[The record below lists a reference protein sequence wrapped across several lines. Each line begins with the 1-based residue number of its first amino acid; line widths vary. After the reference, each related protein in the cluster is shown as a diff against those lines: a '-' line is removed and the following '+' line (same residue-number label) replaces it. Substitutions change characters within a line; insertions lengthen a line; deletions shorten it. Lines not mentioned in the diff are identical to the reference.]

1 LITSLQKVILLTID
15 AEKGDGIA
23 LAKRYKV
30 KGYPTFVLLNGSGS
44 VVDYWSGYE
53 KNYFLKTFSDAIS
66 DTSAIESKTARF
78 QNTPTIRDATSL
90 GRFSSASSDFKA
102 AVSYYSTAQK
112 IKTDSTQ
119 DFTFEILENTVNGLN
134 KKLYTQDDVVK
145 AADAVL
151 VSNDKTPEDV
161 IETAQM
167 MLGVDKADGKIDMVQ
182 KYLEAALKVSENE
195 KDEYLKQAHNGILV
209 DYNLYAKNDTGAAVS
224 QKKANMPKGW
234 ENNSADLNEFAWWC
248 FENKLNLKEAES
260 FARHAVDIAEPGET
274 KAMILDTAAEI
285 CFARG
290 NQVDAVKFAK
300 MAIFESPNSK
310 YYPKQLEKFEGK
322 KTTK

>member
-1 LITSLQKVILLTID
+1 VILIAID
-15 AEKGDGIA
+15 AEKGVGIA
-23 LAKRYKV
+23 LAKQYKV
-30 KGYPTFVLLNGSGS
+30 KGYPTFVLLNSSGS
-44 VVDYWSGYE
+44 VVDLWVGYE
-53 KNYFLKTFSDAIS
+53 KSYFLKTFAEALS
-66 DTSAIESKTARF
+66 DTSAIDTKTARF
-78 QNTPTIRDATSL
+78 QSTPNARDAASL
-90 GRFSSASSDFKA
+90 GRYSSASSDFKA
-102 AVSYYSTAQK
+102 AVSYYTTAQQ

-119 DFTFEILENTVNGLN
+119 DFTFEILENTVNGLDKN
-134 KKLYTQDDVVK
+134 LYTQDDVIK

-151 VSNDKTPEDV
+151 ASNDKTPEDV

-209 DYNLYAKNDTGAAVS
+209 DYDLYVKYDTAAAVS
-224 QKKANMPKGW
+224 QKKDNMPKGW

-260 FARHAVDIAEPGET
+260 FARHAVDLAEPGET

-290 NQVDAVKFAK
+290 NKGDAAKFAK
-300 MAIFESPNSK
+300 LAIIESPSSK

-322 KTTK
+322 KASK